1 MKRLPQGL
9 LAVGMLAF
17 LILPAGAQESP
28 SAQDILQHV
37 TDVLFPPL
45 SVSVAQMESARPDE
59 DAIALA
65 FQLWRK
71 GSAKA
76 LLEVLSDGVQKGQK
90 ILRNGDLTL
99 IFFPNICKTLP
110 LDSKQSLFGSSF
122 NVGDLARL
130 DFAADYEATLLGTQD
145 TDGVAAYE
153 LELKAMVS
161 DTTYDRILFKVRVED
176 LMPLSADFYTLS
188 GKLLNQMVFSD
199 VQELAGQLR
208 PATRVMTSTAEPDAK
223 TTLIIQSMEI
233 PQELPDE
240 LFSEEALQQGCANS
254 GGP

>member
-1 MKRLPQGL
+1 MKW
-9 LAVGMLAF
+9 LARVACAATAMAC
-17 LILPAGAQESP
+17 LILPIAAQEIP
-28 SAQDILQHV
+28 SAQDILQQV
-37 TDVLFPPL
+37 TDLLFPPL
-45 SVSVAQMESARPDE
+45 SVSVAQMESVRPDE
-59 DAIALA
+59 EPIVLL

-71 GSAKA
+71 GSEKA

-130 DFAADYEATLLGTQD
+130 DFASDYEPTLLGTQEVE
-145 TDGVAAYE
+145 GAAAYE
-153 LELKAMVS
+153 LELKAKVS
-161 DTTYDRILFKVRVED
+161 GTTYDRILFRVRVED

-188 GKLLNQMVFSD
+188 GKLLNQMVFSN

-223 TTLIIQSMEI
+223 TTLQIQSMEI

-240 LFSEEALQQGCANS
+240 MFGEDALQQGCS
-254 GGP
+254 STGG